1 MSLTQKKRFS
11 FLLYLTITL
20 ISSITLK
27 LVGIPNYK
35 IWEKLFPNLLWLGMI
50 LGILWILFQ
59 RRVRFVSE
67 NTEWWIILWFGY
79 LFTLFNVFVLR
90 NTYFSY
96 SGVESDLE
104 FVTAAITKYANY
116 HTFVDFTYKDLA
128 AFYPPLYFYV
138 LGKIAAVIGIEP
150 YQIVRYALFALAAI
164 LPPVIYWLWSRL
176 ISKRFSMIFTISLF
190 LLLHVSFFYKQYE
203 FLSLALI
210 LPWWFIYV
218 QPKLIPIGKKKYT
231 FFLVGGILG
240 ALLFQTYYYWF
251 FLMILYLVVQLVV
264 DVYQNRSWKTAM
276 EIIRYPLLVLVL
288 VAFFSSLFWFP
299 LLMNLYEYGV
309 YPSQAHYFKQY
320 MLDLPLRFS
329 SMSDITFAVGFIA
342 LIFMTKINSSYQRF
356 GWLLITCVVWQ
367 MLGHVGLAIG
377 KPLLHFK
384 MLDFLHLLTLIG
396 IAGIINWVT
405 KLEKF
410 REYTKTTLATIL
422 VMLIMVN
429 GQIIT
434 DFQYGEAYQKAV
446 TESKPSDVKYIQ
458 ESLDYKG
465 KVFLT
470 DQYKLHSFLPTY
482 DFISWGVFYSHHSGM
497 REERIEFLEQLSKFK
512 NPVFVSYMLRY
523 NRFDQVDFLYLINK
537 NTIEFTMDPYPNI
550 SVSELEKKK
559 IIFDPHA
566 LAGEG
571 FIDKGRGIL
580 QIQDQPNEVVNAF
593 TEQEKRFAKRFL
605 DPNLLKQIK
614 I

>member
-1 MSLTQKKRFS
+1 MSLTQKKRIT
-11 FLLYLTITL
+11 FLLYLTITF
-20 ISSITLK
+20 ISSIGLK

-59 RRVRFVSE
+59 KRVRIVSE
-67 NTEWWIILWFGY
+67 NTEWWTVLWFGY

-128 AFYPPLYFYV
+128 AFYPPLYFYI
-138 LGKIAAVIGIEP
+138 LGKIAAIIGIEP

-164 LPPVIYWLWSRL
+164 LPPMIYLLWSRL
-176 ISKRFSMIFTISLF
+176 ISKRFSMVFTISLF
-190 LLLHVSFFYKQYE
+190 LLLHVSFFHKQYE

-210 LPWWFIYV
+210 IPWWFTYA
-218 QPKLIPIGKKKYT
+218 QPKVKPDGRKRYFSL
-231 FFLVGGILG
+231 LVGGILG
-240 ALLFQTYYYWF
+240 AILFQTYYYWF
-251 FLMILYLVVQLVV
+251 FLMILYLILQFWVSL
-264 DVYQNRSWKTAM
+264 YQKRSWQAAM
-276 EIIRYPLLVLVL
+276 RLIGHPLLVLVV
-288 VAFFSSLFWFP
+288 VAFFSALFWLP
-299 LLMNLYEYGV
+299 LLINLFEYGV

-329 SMSDITFAVGFIA
+329 SMSDFAFAIGFIA
-342 LIFMTKINSSYQRF
+342 LIFMTQINSYYKRF
-356 GWLLITCVVWQ
+356 GWLMITCIVWQ

-405 KLEKF
+405 NLDKF
-410 REYTKTTLATIL
+410 KEYAKTILATVLIL
-422 VMLIMVN
+422 LIMVN

-434 DFQYGEAYQKAV
+434 DFQYGEAYRKAV
-446 TESKPSDVKYIQ
+446 TESKPSDVKYVQ
-458 ESLDYKG
+458 QNLDYKG

-497 REERIEFLEQLSKFK
+497 REERIEFLDELSKFH
-512 NPVFVSYMLRY
+512 NPVFISYMLRN
-523 NRFDQVDFLYLINK
+523 NRFDQIDFLYLKDK
-537 NTIEFTMDPYPNI
+537 NVIEFTMDPYPNV
-550 SVSELEKKK
+550 SRSELEKKK
-559 IIFDPHA
+559 ISFDSSA
-566 LAGEG
+566 LTGGG
-571 FIDKGRGIL
+571 FVDKGRGIL
-580 QIQDQPNEVVNAF
+580 QITEQSDEVVPTF
-593 TEQEKRFAKRFL
+593 TEEEKRFAKRFL
-605 DPNLLKQIK
+605 DPKLLKQIK